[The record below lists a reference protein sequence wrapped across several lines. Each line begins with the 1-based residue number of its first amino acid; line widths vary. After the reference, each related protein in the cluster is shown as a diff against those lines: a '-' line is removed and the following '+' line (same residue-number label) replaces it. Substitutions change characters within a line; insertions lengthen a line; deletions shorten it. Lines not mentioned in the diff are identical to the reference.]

1 MEKYFNVALKEAYK
15 AFKKNEVPVGA
26 VIVKN
31 NQIIAKAHNNRQRK
45 RNILGHAEII
55 CILKAEKKLKDWRL
69 DGCDLFVTLE
79 PCSICSNIIAE
90 ARINNVFYLEKQD
103 FQHNN
108 RIKTRITQTIV
119 CINIKNEYNL
129 LLKNFFLKLRNKNIK

>member
-1 MEKYFNVALKEAYK
+1 MEKYFNVALNEAYK

-31 NQIIAKAHNNRQRK
+31 NQVIAKAHNNRQRK

-69 DGCDLFVTLE
+69 EGCDLYVTLE

-103 FQHNN
+103 FQQNN
-108 RIKTRITQTIV
+108 CIKTCTTQTNV
-119 CINIKNEYNL
+119 CTNIKGEYNL